1 MSAGAAV
8 RMLRA
13 WLVCLGWL
21 YLGWAQAQAQPACTP
36 QVISIQSARAAAD
49 EPVPQVAA
57 SADWLPVS
65 LPDNWS
71 ERWPGYA
78 GAAWYRI
85 HWRLECPVGASAG
98 PVALGIASIVMAGE
112 VYSNRDLIWRDQ
124 HLREP
129 LSRSW
134 NLPRVWILPQ
144 SSLLPGADN
153 HIWVRVHG
161 AASERSGLLGPL
173 RLGDPQELGRWLDH
187 RWWHQRTLF
196 TVNLVVSG
204 VLMLLFAFAWVQRP
218 SSTVFGWYAFNSLC
232 WVLFVA
238 MVLMTEAAPFP
249 STEALARACMVC
261 FILFSF
267 SFHRFVWRFGEQR
280 FPRLELALWI
290 GAAAA
295 LGAVIFTPAR
305 LQEVALA
312 IVLICVLLSLANMLQ
327 FIVHAWRTRKLEHM
341 VFAGCLVGFTGA
353 GTHDF
358 LGLFGRN
365 LLNHALTPYT
375 APLTMLALSLVLGRQ
390 VMLNMR
396 RVERFNQELAHS
408 VSQACEELGTTLA
421 REHQLALSNS
431 RLQERLRLSQDLH
444 DSLGGSLVRSIA
456 YVEQAGQPLRNTQFL
471 SMLKLMR
478 DDLRQMIDTSASAAI
493 ATPDTPTEW
502 AAPLRYRFVGL
513 FDELGIG
520 SQWNIP
526 SRWVRP
532 PEPLQCL
539 ALTRLVEEAL
549 TNVIKHSRAGQVSIT
564 LDLPDAER
572 LELSIIDDGVGF
584 DVLMTESGSMG
595 VGMRSMRAR
604 VERIG
609 GRLLIASE
617 PGRTC
622 IRVQMPL
629 AVAVAAG
636 ASKMAEAN

>member
-1 MSAGAAV
+1 MSTGAAV

-13 WLVCLGWL
+13 WLLCLGWL
-21 YLGWAQAQAQPACTP
+21 YLGWAQAQPACTP
-36 QVISIQSARAAAD
+36 LVVSIQNAKATAD

-57 SADWLPVS
+57 SDDWPTVS
-65 LPDNWS
+65 LPDTWR
-71 ERWPGYA
+71 ERWPGYD

-85 HWRLECPVGASAG
+85 RWRLECPAGPSAE

-112 VYSNRDLIWRDQ
+112 VYSNRDLVWRDQ
-124 HLREP
+124 HLHEP

-144 SSLLPGADN
+144 SSLVSGADN
-153 HIWVRVHG
+153 YIWVRVHG
-161 AASERSGLLGPL
+161 AVTERSGLLGPL
-173 RLGDPQELGRWLDH
+173 RLGDPQEMGRWLDH
-187 RWWHQRTLF
+187 GWWHQRTLF
-196 TVNLVVSG
+196 TVNLVASG
-204 VLMLLFAFAWVQRP
+204 VLMLLFTFAWVQRP
-218 SSTVFGWYAFNSLC
+218 SSKVFGWYAFNSLC
-232 WVLFVA
+232 WVLLVA
-238 MVLMTEAAPFP
+238 IVLKTEAAPFP
-249 STEALARACMVC
+249 STEALARASMVC
-261 FILFSF
+261 CILFVF
-267 SFHRFVWRFGEQR
+267 SLNVFIWRFGEQH

-290 GAAAA
+290 GTAVA
-295 LGAVIFTPAR
+295 LGAVIFTPWK
-305 LQEVALA
+305 LFEVSFTIALA
-312 IVLICVLLSLANMLQ
+312 CVLLVLFNMLQ

-353 GTHDF
+353 GVHDF
-358 LGLFGRN
+358 LGLFGMN
-365 LLNHALTPYT
+365 ILDHALSPYT
-375 APLTMLALSLVLGRQ
+375 APLTMLALSMVLGRQ

-456 YVEQAGQPLRNTQFL
+456 YVEQAGQPLRNAQFL

-526 SRWVRP
+526 SRWARP

-549 TNVIKHSRAGQVSIT
+549 TNVIKHSRAGQVSIA
-564 LDLPDAER
+564 LELPDAER
-572 LELSIIDDGVGF
+572 LELSIVDDGVGF
-584 DVLMTESGSMG
+584 DVQMTESGSMG

-629 AVAVAAG
+629 AG
-636 ASKMAEAN
+636 TPKTGTDQLI